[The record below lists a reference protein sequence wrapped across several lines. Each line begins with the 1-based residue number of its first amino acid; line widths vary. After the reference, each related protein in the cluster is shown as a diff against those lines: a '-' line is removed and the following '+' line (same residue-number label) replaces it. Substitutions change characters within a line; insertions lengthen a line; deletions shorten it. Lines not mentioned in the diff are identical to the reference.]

1 MTLSHKEFEKRW
13 EQAHRKQHIT
23 QKKSSIAPLVHLSVL
38 TILDNYMHQL
48 HKAVDGH
55 ALSKEECDAV
65 CEKIA
70 ELKPLAKK
78 ADAKAAKYLKVCL
91 SIYLLPLFL
100 PSPGLRTLQP
110 GDNPVGPKKACL
122 VQGDFDHAVPARCV
136 PQPECPGPGSVR
148 YPCDQNALRQP
159 LAARLCSRAAIT
171 LLRPPCLAA

>member
-65 CEKIA
+65 CEKIGSSRVSGKSGFDLQ
-70 ELKPLAKK
+70 EEVVVIPVSISHSL
-78 ADAKAAKYLKVCL
+78 DYL
-91 SIYLLPLFL
+91 
-100 PSPGLRTLQP
+100 
-110 GDNPVGPKKACL
+110 DL
-122 VQGDFDHAVPARCV
+122 VV
-136 PQPECPGPGSVR
+136 
-148 YPCDQNALRQP
+148 YPFQNAGVQ
-159 LAARLCSRAAIT
+159 SV
-171 LLRPPCLAA
+171 

>member
-23 QKKSSIAPLVHLSVL
+23 QKKSSIAPLV
-38 TILDNYMHQL
+38 HQL

-78 ADAKAAKYLKVCL
+78 ADAKAAKYLKV
-91 SIYLLPLFL
+91 
-100 PSPGLRTLQP
+100 
-110 GDNPVGPKKACL
+110 
-122 VQGDFDHAVPARCV
+122 
-136 PQPECPGPGSVR
+136 
-148 YPCDQNALRQP
+148 
-159 LAARLCSRAAIT
+159 
-171 LLRPPCLAA
+171 

>member
-13 EQAHRKQHIT
+13 EQAHRKQHIA

-78 ADAKAAKYLKVCL
+78 ADAKAAKYLKV
-91 SIYLLPLFL
+91 
-100 PSPGLRTLQP
+100 
-110 GDNPVGPKKACL
+110 
-122 VQGDFDHAVPARCV
+122 
-136 PQPECPGPGSVR
+136 
-148 YPCDQNALRQP
+148 
-159 LAARLCSRAAIT
+159 
-171 LLRPPCLAA
+171 